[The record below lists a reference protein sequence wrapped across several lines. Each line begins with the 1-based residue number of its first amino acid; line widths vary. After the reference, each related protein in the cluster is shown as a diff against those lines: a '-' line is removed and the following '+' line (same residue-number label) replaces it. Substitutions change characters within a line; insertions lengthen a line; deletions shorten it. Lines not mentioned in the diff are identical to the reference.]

1 VAPVSGVEPVIR
13 AVQRTL
19 DVALGSPYSH
29 LTSLDFSNAFN
40 TVDRRDIAKGLHQFA
55 PALYQAG
62 KWAYGS
68 PTDLVMAADPSSPLN
83 TPPTILSAQGVR
95 LDNPLRPLYLHLSVR

>member
-95 LDNPLRPLYLHLSVR
+95 LDNPLRPL